1 MFRHQYHTNP
11 LQKNVLKILPLKLD
25 RQLGMKPA
33 YGSVI
38 CYGLKDLKDTAGLPS
53 KKIMDNDIDYGSLEG
68 YYKEDREFYNLLTDS
83 IERFKMV
90 VNKFPMNLHRMLMD
104 VWIGRA
110 SYQELER
117 RFIGEF
123 NRAHNRQSEDDSTE
137 GKLRVMMPQVSNSIL
152 IGSNLFHH
160 LKNGSP
166 KKYEKAVSEFFKA
179 VQGSL

>member
-1 MFRHQYHTNP
+1 
-11 LQKNVLKILPLKLD
+11 
-25 RQLGMKPA
+25 
-33 YGSVI
+33 
-38 CYGLKDLKDTAGLPS
+38 
-53 KKIMDNDIDYGSLEG
+53 MDNDIDYGSLEG